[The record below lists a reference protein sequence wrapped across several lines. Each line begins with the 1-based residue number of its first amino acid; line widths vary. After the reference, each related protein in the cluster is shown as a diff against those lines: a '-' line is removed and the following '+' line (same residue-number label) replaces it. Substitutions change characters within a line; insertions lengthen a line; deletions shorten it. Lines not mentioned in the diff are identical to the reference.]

1 MSDPA
6 NERAAA
12 GARDTAGH
20 ESAALCSM
28 SEAAGLS
35 ADEIIAPRV
44 ADAWLALLVAYGRLT
59 RALSNE
65 LMESERM
72 SLADF
77 DVLAQLA
84 RAPERRIRM
93 SELADHVIISKSGL
107 TRRIDRLSASGWVSR
122 VRCATDGRVFWAT
135 LTPAGLKAFR
145 AAAPGHLASVAS
157 RFGAAVPIA
166 DLPHL
171 HAALNAIAARNRD

>member
-1 MSDPA
+1 MSNPA
-6 NERAAA
+6 SERPSA
-12 GARDTAGH
+12 TAPDATAEH
-20 ESAALCSM
+20 ESSALCSM

-65 LMESERM
+65 LMDSERM

-107 TRRIDRLSASGWVSR
+107 
-122 VRCATDGRVFWAT
+122 
-135 LTPAGLKAFR
+135 
-145 AAAPGHLASVAS
+145 
-157 RFGAAVPIA
+157 
-166 DLPHL
+166 
-171 HAALNAIAARNRD
+171 

>member
-1 MSDPA
+1 M
-6 NERAAA
+6 NEAER
-12 GARDTAGH
+12 
-20 ESAALCSM
+20 SAALSSM
-28 SEAAGLS
+28 SEAVGHA
-35 ADEIIAPRV
+35 ADGIISPRV
-44 ADAWLALLVAYGRLT
+44 ADAWLSLLVAYGRLT

-65 LMESERM
+65 LMDAAGM

-122 VRCATDGRVFWAT
+122 MRCASDGRVFWAT

-145 AAAPGHLASVAS
+145 SAAPKHLASVAA
-157 RFGAAVPIA
+157 RFGTAIPAA
-166 DLPHL
+166 DLPRL
-171 HAALNAIAARNRD
+171 QSMLDAIAARNRD

>member
-1 MSDPA
+1 MDD
-6 NERAAA
+6 RAATTVA
-12 GARDTAGH
+12 GG
-20 ESAALCSM
+20 ALKSM
-28 SEAAGLS
+28 SEAVGGAVDGVIS
-35 ADEIIAPRV
+35 PSV
-44 ADAWLALLVAYGRLT
+44 ADAWLSLLVAYGRLT

-65 LMESERM
+65 LMDAAGM

-122 VRCATDGRVFWAT
+122 IRCASDGRVFWAT

-145 AAAPGHLASVAS
+145 AAAPKHLSSVAT
-157 RFGAAVPIA
+157 RFGAAIPAA
-166 DLPHL
+166 DLPRL
-171 HAALNAIAARNRD
+171 QGTLDAIAARNRD